1 MEQWLKK
8 RAALYTL
15 IKLVDENN
23 GSIDVYTDKI
33 KRVFNDE
40 AEIVKVEHSNGTI
53 GLLADLDFNTMNEVI
68 MKCQ

>member
-1 MEQWLKK
+1 MEKWLKK

-40 AEIVKVEHSNGTI
+40 AEIVKVEHLDGTI